1 MPDADGKSGG
11 FWSSVPGVLTGMAAL
26 VTAVGGLIVVLHKSP
41 DPPKSP
47 DAVVEP
53 VGGKEQDKRPRK
65 PKMSKLEL
73 NTNRAGSDI
82 TSFAVANIEECLRQC
97 MDDEKCKAIS
107 FQDKS
112 GRCWLKGEAPARAQ
126 LVGYTSA
133 VKEVKEEKGE
143 K

>member
-11 FWSSVPGVLTGMAAL
+11 FWSSVPGVFTGMAAL

-47 DAVVEP
+47 DAVVAP
-53 VGGKEQDKRPRK
+53 AAKEKDKRPRK

-82 TSFAVANIEECLRQC
+82 TSFAVANIEDCLKQC
-97 MDDEKCKAIS
+97 IDIEKCKAIS
-107 FQDKS
+107 FQDASRK
-112 GRCWLKGEAPARAQ
+112 CWLKGEAPARAH

-133 VKEVKEEKGE
+133 VKEGKGE
-143 K
+143 E